1 MISDAYHGT
10 VTRLLSV
17 DEGLTALR
25 ALSTRVLA
33 HASRIGNRKNRVTD
47 GTTRAYNFWTH
58 QSQLEESLGY
68 LQTFTDT
75 WTAGSMGGP
84 DFDAVLVDL
93 QTRALV
99 VVLGEAKLAKMSS
112 CRGMRL
118 DPGQLHPCRD
128 AARQHALDS
137 AAAMDA
143 LNKALPGD
151 AATDLSVTWVAYVTL
166 QSLLRCQRR
175 TQASWTEGN
184 AIIGRA
190 PAAFLSPWAPTVA
203 TLSDPLLFDSFESLQ
218 AKLADW
224 GSMIPV
230 ASLYSDH
237 IQLELDFSTDALQA
251 RAVGLL
257 DP

>member
-1 MISDAYHGT
+1 
-10 VTRLLSV
+10 
-17 DEGLTALR
+17 
-25 ALSTRVLA
+25 
-33 HASRIGNRKNRVTD
+33 
-47 GTTRAYNFWTH
+47 
-58 QSQLEESLGY
+58 
-68 LQTFTDT
+68 
-75 WTAGSMGGP
+75 
-84 DFDAVLVDL
+84 
-93 QTRALV
+93 
-99 VVLGEAKLAKMSS
+99 
-112 CRGMRL
+112 
-118 DPGQLHPCRD
+118 
-128 AARQHALDS
+128 
-137 AAAMDA
+137 MDA